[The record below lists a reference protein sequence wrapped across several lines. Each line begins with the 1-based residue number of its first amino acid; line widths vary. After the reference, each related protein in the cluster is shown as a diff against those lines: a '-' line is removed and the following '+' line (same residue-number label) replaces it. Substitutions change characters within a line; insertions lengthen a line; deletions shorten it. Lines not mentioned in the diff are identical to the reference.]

1 MKRIIQ
7 IFQCLLLLALFNY
20 STIGRTFPNGAVV
33 FAVLAVLLIHFFAF
47 LIRPQKRRKSQ
58 ERRLSSLSDGACI
71 LGTSLVLIVLEIPA
85 LFILPKLHDAKVG
98 GTVSYG
104 YVIGSGVIAY
114 LVIALMTFIGL
125 VKIAVSARQHK
136 ASLYILLFCTW
147 FLPVVNC
154 FVLWKFYRHAK
165 SEYHFEQAKLDLDDM
180 RAENQVCLTKYPI
193 IMVHGIFFRDWQMFN
208 YWGRIPK
215 ALAKNGAR
223 VSYASQQSANAI
235 EVSAREIAA
244 HIENTIKLTG
254 AEKVNIIAHSK
265 GGLDTRY
272 AISKLGMDKYV
283 ATLTTINT
291 PHRGCAWVDKVLAK
305 APKGLADFLDN
316 KYNKLFTK
324 LGDTSPSFLTGV
336 GELTEAACTEFNKN
350 VPDMPGVRYKSVMS
364 RMVSPLSAG
373 FPLNIG
379 YFCSKPYSQRGN
391 DGLVTM
397 ESALYWEDSEV
408 IPDTKKRGISHGDM
422 IDLMRENID
431 GFDVREYYVQLVK
444 DMKEQGY

>member
-1 MKRIIQ
+1 MLLNYSAVGRSIGSTPIRIAV
-7 IFQCLLLLALFNY
+7 LLALIVYF
-20 STIGRTFPNGAVV
+20 I
-33 FAVLAVLLIHFFAF
+33 AF
-47 LIRPQKRRKSQ
+47 LIRPQKRKRSQ
-58 ERRLSSLSDGACI
+58 EKRLSSLSDGACT
-71 LGTSLVLIVLEIPA
+71 LGYALAMIVIEIPV
-85 LFILPKLHDAKVG
+85 LMILPKLHEAVAPEKA
-98 GTVSYG
+98 VSAGRISLG
-104 YVIGSGVIAY
+104 YVIGSGVITY
-114 LVIALMTFIGL
+114 LVIALIAFISL
-125 VKIAVSARQHK
+125 IRIAVSARQHK
-136 ASLYILLFCTW
+136 ISLYILLFFTW
-147 FLPVVNC
+147 FLPIINC
-154 FVLWKFYRHAK
+154 FVLWKFYKRAK
-165 SEYHFEQAKLDLDDM
+165 SEYRFEQAKLDLDDM
-180 RAENQVCLTKYPI
+180 RAENQVCMTKYPI

-235 EVSAREIAA
+235 EISASEIAA

-291 PHRGCAWVDKVLAK
+291 PHRGCAWVDNVLAK
-305 APKGLADFLDN
+305 APKGLAEYLDN

-336 GELTEAACTEFNKN
+336 KELTEAACTEFNKN
-350 VPDMPGVRYKSVMS
+350 VPDMPGVSYRSVMS
-364 RMVSPLSAG
+364 RMVSSRSAG

-379 YFCSKPYSQRGN
+379 YYLCKPYSKKGN

-397 ESALYWEDSEV
+397 ESALYWENSEV

-422 IDLMRENID
+422 IDLMRENIS
-431 GFDVREYYVQLVK
+431 GFDVREYYVSLVK
-444 DMKEQGY
+444 SLKEQGY